1 MGTKLEERKHFS
13 LKVDRMDADKKR
25 KLRMLGLITWLLAV
39 MLTSLS
45 LNLAEFDRLSDA
57 SMTLALLGLA
67 FVLGGF
73 D

>member
-1 MGTKLEERKHFS
+1 
-13 LKVDRMDADKKR
+13 MDADKKR

-39 MLTSLS
+39 MLTALS
-45 LNLAEFDRLSDA
+45 LNLAEFNRLSDV

-67 FVLGGF
+67 FVIGGF